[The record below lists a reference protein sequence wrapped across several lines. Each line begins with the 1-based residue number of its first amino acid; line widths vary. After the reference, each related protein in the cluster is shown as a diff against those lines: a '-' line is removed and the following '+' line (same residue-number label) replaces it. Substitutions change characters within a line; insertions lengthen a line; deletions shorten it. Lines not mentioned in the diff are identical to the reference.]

1 MFYPKVRSPIGGGSM
16 NRWGPWP
23 LTVSGITTAL
33 LWVGLRATDAIG
45 APLFSLKARASDRF
59 GASFQPSMINVS
71 LSFGLRRGFLVC
83 GTDIECNAKFGI

>member
-33 LWVGLRATDAIG
+33 LWVGLSGQLMQSR
-45 APLFSLKARASDRF
+45 APLFSLKSP
-59 GASFQPSMINVS
+59 G
-71 LSFGLRRGFLVC
+71 
-83 GTDIECNAKFGI
+83 K